1 MGAHFQFLWRPNWR
15 ETPRPTQMERAP
27 LNFEGLRARLAQRL
41 PFYYGW
47 VILAA
52 ASVPSFG
59 ARPVMAVATLSVFV
73 VPMTDQFGWS
83 RGQFSGAVSLGAL
96 CGLIVSPY
104 AGRLVDQYGS
114 GVMLSAS
121 SAVVGLCA
129 IGLSLISP
137 VWSFYALYVPGR
149 AVFSSPL
156 ELGTS
161 TSVSNWFIRRRPM
174 ALAYMG
180 IIQGIGLGI
189 FPIIAQVLIDGWGWR
204 TAWLALGIFTL
215 ASGIAPV
222 LMLMARRPED
232 MGLEADP
239 EKSGEAPSSEEVS
252 GGNPPRAR
260 HTESDYT
267 VRQALATRAF
277 WVLAL
282 FSVFGFVVQSGV
294 SLHQVPHYIG
304 QGVPTHL
311 AALTA
316 SVFAFGQ
323 VPAGFFWSVLARKV
337 PLRMLL
343 SAAAATMAV
352 GAIGTGLSSSLSGGI
367 PMGLLLGF
375 GVGGLHLLLRLT
387 WADYYGRLHLGAIR
401 GLTLP
406 AQIGGQAI
414 GPIIAGFMFD
424 ATGGYETPFTI
435 FGILVAVAA
444 VLVLAATPPGP
455 LPQRSASGWSSAKGR
470 YSARITDDP
479 PPP

>member
-1 MGAHFQFLWRPNWR
+1 MS
-15 ETPRPTQMERAP
+15 
-27 LNFEGLRARLAQRL
+27 FEGLRARLAQRL

-59 ARPVMAVATLSVFV
+59 ARAVMAVATLSVFV
-73 VPMTDQFGWS
+73 VPMTEEFGWS

-96 CGLIVSPY
+96 FGLIVSPF
-104 AGRLVDQYGS
+104 AGRLVDRYGS

-161 TSVSNWFIRRRPM
+161 TAVSNWFIRRRPM

-180 IIQGIGLGI
+180 IIQGIGLTI
-189 FPIIAQVLIDGWGWR
+189 FPVLAQVLINGWGWR
-204 TAWLALGIFTL
+204 TAWLAMGIFTIS
-215 ASGIAPV
+215 SGIIPV
-222 LMLMARRPED
+222 LLLMARRPED
-232 MGLEADP
+232 MGLEPDP
-239 EKSGEAPSSEEVS
+239 QRSGQAAS
-252 GGNPPRAR
+252 GDGPLNGEILAGERRSPVR
-260 HTESDYT
+260 HDESNYT
-267 VRQALATRAF
+267 VRQALASRAF
-277 WVLAL
+277 WILTL
-282 FSVFGFVVQSGV
+282 FSVFGFVVQAGV

-316 SVFAFGQ
+316 STFAFGQ
-323 VPAGFFWSVLARKV
+323 VPGVFFWSALARRV
-337 PLRMLL
+337 PLRYLL

-352 GAIGTGLSSSLSGGI
+352 GAIGTGFSSSLSGGI
-367 PMGLLLGF
+367 PMGFLLGF
-375 GVGGLHLLLRLT
+375 GVGGLHLILRLT
-387 WADYYGRLHLGAIR
+387 WADYYGRTHLGSIR

-406 AQIGGQAI
+406 AQIGGQAM
-414 GPIIAGFMFD
+414 GPILAGFMFE
-424 ATGGYETPFTI
+424 ATGGYELPFTI
-435 FGILVAVAA
+435 FGIAVALAA
-444 VLVLAATPPGP
+444 VMVLAAAPPGP
-455 LPQRSASGWSSAKGR
+455 LPPGSPSIHPS
-470 YSARITDDP
+470 P
-479 PPP
+479 E

>member
-1 MGAHFQFLWRPNWR
+1 LSLA
-15 ETPRPTQMERAP
+15 E
-27 LNFEGLRARLAQRL
+27 LRVRLARRL

-47 VILAA
+47 AILAA

-59 ARPVMAVATLSVFV
+59 ARAVMSVATLSVFV
-73 VPMTDQFGWS
+73 VPMTDEFGWS

-96 CGLIVSPY
+96 FGLLVSPF
-104 AGRLVDQYGS
+104 AGRLVDRYGS
-114 GVMLSAS
+114 GMMVSAS

-161 TSVSNWFIRRRPM
+161 TAVSNWFIRRRPM

-180 IIQGIGLGI
+180 VLQGIGLTI
-189 FPIIAQVLIDGWGWR
+189 FPVVAQVLINGWGWR
-204 TAWLALGIFTL
+204 TAWLALGIFTI
-215 ASGIAPV
+215 STGIIPV
-222 LMLMARRPED
+222 LLLMARRPED
-232 MGLEADP
+232 MGLEPDP
-239 EKSGEAPSSEEVS
+239 EKTSGDAPVREI
-252 GGNPPRAR
+252 PPKERQVPAR
-260 HTESDYT
+260 HSEPNYT

-282 FSVFGFVVQSGV
+282 FSVFGFVVQAGV

-316 SVFAFGQ
+316 STFAFGQ
-323 VPAGFFWSVLARKV
+323 VPGGLFCSILARRV
-337 PLRMLL
+337 PLRFLL
-343 SAAAATMAV
+343 SAAAATMTV
-352 GAIGTGLSSSLSGGI
+352 GAIGTGLSGSLSAGI
-367 PMGLLLGF
+367 PMGFMLGF

-387 WADYYGRLHLGAIR
+387 WANYYGRMHLGSIR

-406 AQIGGQAI
+406 AQIGGQAM
-414 GPIIAGFMFD
+414 GPMIAGFMFD
-424 ATGGYETPFTI
+424 ATGGYETPFMI
-435 FGILVAVAA
+435 FGIIVGIGA
-444 VLVLAATPPGP
+444 VLVLTATPPGP
-455 LPQRSASGWSSAKGR
+455 LPRGSALVRPAVAPVGS
-470 YSARITDDP
+470 
-479 PPP
+479 

>member
-1 MGAHFQFLWRPNWR
+1 M
-15 ETPRPTQMERAP
+15 T
-27 LNFEGLRARLAQRL
+27 FEGLRARLARRL

-59 ARPVMAVATLSVFV
+59 ARAVMAVATLSVFV
-73 VPMTDQFGWS
+73 VPMTDEFGWS

-96 CGLIVSPY
+96 FGLIVSPF
-104 AGRLVDQYGS
+104 AGRLVDRYGS
-114 GVMLSAS
+114 GMMLSAS

-129 IGLSLISP
+129 IGLSLIAP

-161 TSVSNWFIRRRPM
+161 TAVSNWFIRRRPM

-180 IIQGIGLGI
+180 IIQGIGLTI
-189 FPIIAQVLIDGWGWR
+189 FPVIAQVLINGWGWR
-204 TAWLALGIFTL
+204 TAWLALGIFTIS
-215 ASGIAPV
+215 SGIIPV
-222 LMLMARRPED
+222 LLLMARRPED

-239 EKSGEAPSSEEVS
+239 GRSGQAGSGGEAFRGHIRERP
-252 GGNPPRAR
+252 NPAR
-260 HTESDYT
+260 HAEYNYT

-277 WVLAL
+277 WILAL
-282 FSVFGFVVQSGV
+282 FSVLGFVVQAGV

-316 SVFAFGQ
+316 STFAFGQ
-323 VPAGFFWSVLARKV
+323 VPGGLFWSALARRV
-337 PLRMLL
+337 PLRILL
-343 SAAAATMAV
+343 SAAAATMTV
-352 GAIGTGLSSSLSGGI
+352 GAIGTGLSSSLSAGI
-367 PMGLLLGF
+367 PMGFLLGI
-375 GVGGLHLLLRLT
+375 GVGGIHLLLRLT
-387 WADYYGRLHLGAIR
+387 WADYYGRTHLGSIR
-401 GLTLP
+401 GLALP
-406 AQIGGQAI
+406 AQIGGQAM

-435 FGILVAVAA
+435 FGILVAFAA
-444 VLVLAATPPGP
+444 VMVLAATPPGP
-455 LPQRSASGWSSAKGR
+455 LPQGSASVLASA
-470 YSARITDDP
+470 A
-479 PPP
+479 